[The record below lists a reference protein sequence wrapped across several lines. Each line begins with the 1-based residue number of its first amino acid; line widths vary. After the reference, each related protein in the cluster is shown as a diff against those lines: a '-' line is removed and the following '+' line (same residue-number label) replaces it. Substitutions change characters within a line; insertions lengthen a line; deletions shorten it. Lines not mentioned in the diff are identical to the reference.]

1 MIPNEE
7 ALRAVMRDM
16 ESEIVGQVAYAHH
29 LCLQVSLDSSMPNE
43 IEAKITCTCGDEDP
57 TYSMDI
63 DECVTHIIEDAV
75 QRSLRRALAAFY

>member
-1 MIPNEE
+1 MISNEE

-16 ESEIVGQVAYAHH
+16 ESEIVGQVAYDHH
-29 LCLQVSLDSSMPNE
+29 IRLQVSLDSNTPNE

-57 TYSMDI
+57 TYSMDV
-63 DECVTHIIEDAV
+63 DEFVTHIIEDAV

>member
-1 MIPNEE
+1 MISNEE

-16 ESEIVGQVAYAHH
+16 ESEIVGQVVYAHH
-29 LCLQVSLDSSMPNE
+29 ICLQVSLDSNMPNE

-63 DECVTHIIEDAV
+63 DEVVTHIIEDAV

>member
-1 MIPNEE
+1 MISNEE

-29 LCLQVSLDSSMPNE
+29 ICLQVSLDSSMPNE

-57 TYSMDI
+57 TYSMDV
-63 DECVTHIIEDAV
+63 DEFVTHIIEDAV